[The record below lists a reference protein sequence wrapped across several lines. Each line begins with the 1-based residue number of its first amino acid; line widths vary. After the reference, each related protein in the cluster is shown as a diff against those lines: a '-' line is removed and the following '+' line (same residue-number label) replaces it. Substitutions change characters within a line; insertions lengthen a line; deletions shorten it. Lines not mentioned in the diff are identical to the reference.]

1 MVAPGPAHFYPSGLM
16 RSLVRL
22 GVKTYQRTLSPL
34 LSCLAGPAGGCRF
47 DPTCS
52 DYFLQAVEKH
62 GVWRGG
68 WLGLKRIGRCHPWG
82 GQGHDP
88 VPERIG
94 QNGPIGPAVCE

>member
-1 MVAPGPAHFYPSGLM
+1 M

-52 DYFLQAVEKH
+52 DYFLQAVEKDRIAVAVRARIIRMRIVYWDAGRDR
-62 GVWRGG
+62 GVVW
-68 WLGLKRIGRCHPWG
+68 
-82 GQGHDP
+82 
-88 VPERIG
+88 
-94 QNGPIGPAVCE
+94 N